1 MTQVSPVTQTDA
13 QAFCDLCQWV
23 YECWAVHS
31 NLFER
36 LPAQLEEERNVSLA
50 DLMETPYGACLD
62 RLNQVSH
69 EYIIL
74 QIAKLHD
81 PAIQGQNE
89 NLSIDFF
96 VRQAFWSEGEESTI
110 REISAE
116 LNGFT
121 EQIRDARNKILA
133 HNDRLVFGEGSLLG
147 SFSEGDDERYFR
159 DLGVLCSMIWNKFPN
174 RNVPYG
180 TRVFEFKKSG
190 IDGES
195 LCPSNEASELRELI
209 VNALPTARNR
219 ADPK

>member
-1 MTQVSPVTQTDA
+1 MTQLAPVTQKDA

-36 LPAQLEEERNVSLA
+36 LPARLEEERNVSLVKF
-50 DLMETPYGACLD
+50 METPYGACLD
-62 RLNQVSH
+62 RLIEMSH
-69 EYIIL
+69 EYILL

-96 VRQAFWSEGEESTI
+96 VRQEFWLEDEESTI
-110 REISAE
+110 REIAAK
-116 LNGFT
+116 LNDFYD
-121 EQIRDARNKILA
+121 QIKDARNKILA
-133 HNDRLVFGEGSLLG
+133 HNDRVVFGEGSLLG

-180 TRVFEFKKSG
+180 ARTFEFTKSG
-190 IDGES
+190 IDGDS
-195 LCPSNEASELRELI
+195 LCPSNEASVLRELI
-209 VNALPTARNR
+209 VEALPTTRNR
-219 ADPK
+219 AGPE